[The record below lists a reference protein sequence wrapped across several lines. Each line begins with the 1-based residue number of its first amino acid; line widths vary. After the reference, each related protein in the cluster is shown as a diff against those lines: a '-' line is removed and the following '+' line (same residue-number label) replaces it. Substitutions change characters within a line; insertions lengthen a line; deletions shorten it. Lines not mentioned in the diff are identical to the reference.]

1 MEAAT
6 LARACADAMWAGDA
20 TSRALGL
27 QLISVEPGAA
37 ALGMVVTAT
46 MVNWHNTC
54 HGGFIYLLADT
65 AFGYASNSRNQ
76 RMVAQHCSI
85 SYLNPAHRGD
95 RLIAPAVG
103 RRHAGRSAIFDVAV
117 TREDGTPI
125 AEFRG
130 HARAIQGTMLPAPEG
145 NATVTPVPVTGVKTG

>member
-1 MEAAT
+1 MDDAA
-6 LARACADAMWAGDA
+6 LARACADAMWAEDS
-20 TSRALGL
+20 TSRGLG
-27 QLISVEPGAA
+27 ISVISVAPGEASLA
-37 ALGMVVTAT
+37 MAVTET

-65 AFGYASNSRNQ
+65 AFGYASNSRNV

-85 SYLNPAHRGD
+85 TYLNPAQRGD
-95 RLIAPAVG
+95 RLTARAVE
-103 RRHAGRSAIFDVAV
+103 RQRAGRSGLYDIAV

-130 HARAIQGTMLPAPEG
+130 HARAIDGTILPG
-145 NATVTPVPVTGVKTG
+145 GGQ